1 MPARTY
7 QVYRYRWVD
16 LGVFSLINLTIQML
30 WICFAPITGPAARFY
45 GVSDLQIGLLAM
57 SFMVVYLP
65 LSIPIAWAIDTLGYR
80 KAVSIGAVLMGVFG
94 LLRGLLAADYTWVLI
109 TTLGIAIAQPFL
121 LNSISTIAAKWFP
134 LDERATASGLVL
146 VANFIG
152 TAIGLVMAPLLTLAT
167 SIPSMVLIF
176 GGIAAASSVIFLIF
190 TREAPPT
197 PPCPPDQVGR
207 ALMFDGLKSML
218 KMKDMWLLLGLFL
231 VGMGIFNGISTW
243 IEDIVRPKGFSIT
256 QAGNLGAFLLV
267 GGIFGAALVPMLSDR
282 LHKRKFFLL
291 LGVVLS
297 IPSLIGLTFA
307 VNYALVAVSMLALGF
322 TLMSVAPIGYQYAAE
337 ITFPAPEGTSAG
349 LLNLAGQASVVF
361 IFGMEAFKAADGA
374 FTSSLAI
381 LVGLLVVS
389 TLLVAA
395 LTESPLMRAPSQE
408 ASG

>member
-1 MPARTY
+1 MPARSY
-7 QVYRYRWVD
+7 KVYPYRWVV

-30 WICFAPITGPAARFY
+30 WICFAPITGPAAKFY
-45 GVSDLQIGLLAM
+45 GVSDLQIGFLAM

-65 LSIPIAWAIDTLGYR
+65 LSIPIAWAIDTMGYR

-109 TTLGIAIAQPFL
+109 TTLGIAVAQPFL
-121 LNSISTIAAKWFP
+121 LNAISTVAAKWFP
-134 LDERATASGLVL
+134 LDERATASGLIL

-152 TAIGLVMAPLLTLAT
+152 TAIGQVTAPLLIKSAANPD
-167 SIPSMVLIF
+167 IPSMLLIF
-176 GGIAAASSVIFLIF
+176 GAISAVSSVIFLVF

-207 ALMFDGLKSML
+207 ALMFDGLKSMF
-218 KMKDMWLLLGLFL
+218 KMKDMWLLLAL
-231 VGMGIFNGISTW
+231 FNGVSTW

-267 GGIFGAALVPMLSDR
+267 GGIIGAALVPILSDR
-282 LHKRKFFLL
+282 LRKRKIFLL
-291 LGVVLS
+291 LGVILS
-297 IPSLIGLTFA
+297 IPGLVGLTFA
-307 VNYALVAVSMLALGF
+307 VDYNLAAVSMLALGF

-361 IFGMEAFKAADGA
+361 IFGMEAFKTADGT
-374 FTSSLAI
+374 FTSSLII
-381 LVGLLVVS
+381 LVGLLAVS
-389 TLLVAA
+389 AFLVAA
-395 LTESPLMRAPSQE
+395 LTESTLMRAPSQ
-408 ASG
+408 GKITG